1 MSSLVE
7 SFIVDKETHT
17 IFHFLLGG
25 ILSYVL
31 VIFVEIYP
39 RNRQESVWKS
49 GRITVAV
56 SMMRVL
62 SGSTCLRKKISLSL
76 R

>member
-1 MSSLVE
+1 MVRFLIVLIRKRTLFSLF
-7 SFIVDKETHT
+7 S
-17 IFHFLLGG
+17 LGG
-25 ILSYVL
+25 LLPYLL

-39 RNRQESVWKS
+39 RNIQESVWQS
-49 GRITVAV
+49 GRMTVAV

-62 SGSTCLRKKISLSL
+62 SGSTCLRKKIALSL

>member
-1 MSSLVE
+1 VRFL
-7 SFIVDKETHT
+7 IVDKKSHPL
-17 IFHFLLGG
+17 FPVLLGG
-25 ILSYVL
+25 IQPYLL

-39 RNRQESVWKS
+39 RNIQESVWKS
-49 GRITVAV
+49 GRMTAAV
-56 SMMRVL
+56 SMMRAL